1 MKFIVAA
8 IILITIIR
16 VEKADFEKFYTRK
29 NINSVKKFATLAII
43 TTIVEFSAFHT
54 ALANEGF
61 FSSSSFNQYF
71 SIRWYNSET
80 SLFNDNFFVRFQK
93 FTGHF
98 DNGQFH
104 MPKMNVSHEPVI
116 WLSIPFG
123 SYRWDIFFSE
133 ARSDW

>member
-16 VEKADFEKFYTRK
+16 VEKADFEKFYMRK
-29 NINSVKKFATLAII
+29 NINSVKNFATLAII

-71 SIRWYNSET
+71 SIR
-80 SLFNDNFFVRFQK
+80 
-93 FTGHF
+93 
-98 DNGQFH
+98 
-104 MPKMNVSHEPVI
+104 
-116 WLSIPFG
+116 
-123 SYRWDIFFSE
+123 
-133 ARSDW
+133 